1 MKFKIK
7 KVKFNSPTILT
18 FAILSF
24 VVLIIG
30 YVTDGHFVLKYFSCY
45 KGSLTSPLT
54 YFRVISHVLG
64 HANFQHWF
72 YNMSLIL
79 VIGSM
84 LEEKYGSIIM
94 IESILIT
101 ALVTGV
107 INMLFFSTALL
118 GASGI
123 VFMMIVLGSISG
135 IKEDGEIP
143 LSFILVLLMYI
154 GQEVYQ
160 GIFSND
166 NISQLTHIIGGFSG
180 AILGFIYN
188 AKNNTDNNLI

>member
-1 MKFKIK
+1 MKIK
-7 KVKFNSPTILT
+7 INKIKFNAPTVLT
-18 FAILSF
+18 FTILSF
-24 VVLIIG
+24 IVLLISQM
-30 YVTDGHFVLKYFSCY
+30 TDGEFAMKYFSSY
-45 KGSLTSPLT
+45 RGSLASPLT
-54 YFRVISHVLG
+54 YFRTVSHVLG

-84 LEEKYGSIIM
+84 LEEKYGSLIIA
-94 IESILIT
+94 ESILIT
-101 ALVTGV
+101 ALVTGI
-107 INMLFFSTALL
+107 INMVFFSTALL
-118 GASGI
+118 GASGV

-160 GIFSND
+160 GVVNVD
-166 NISQLTHIIGGFSG
+166 NISQLTHIIGGLSG
-180 AILGFIYN
+180 AVLGFVYN
-188 AKNNTDNNLI
+188 MKK